1 MRKVVRTNKAPQP
14 RAAYSQA
21 IVANGF
27 VFLAGQLALNPE
39 TNEFELGDIRS
50 ETRLAL
56 ENMRALL
63 EASGSSLHD
72 VERVRVFLADLND
85 FEGMNEVYRA
95 FFPVDPPVRT
105 TVGVAL
111 SRIKVEIDCIAQL
124 QRTRKKKRV

>member
-72 VERVRVFLADLND
+72 VVRVRVFLADLND
-85 FEGMNEVYRA
+85 FEGMNEVYRE